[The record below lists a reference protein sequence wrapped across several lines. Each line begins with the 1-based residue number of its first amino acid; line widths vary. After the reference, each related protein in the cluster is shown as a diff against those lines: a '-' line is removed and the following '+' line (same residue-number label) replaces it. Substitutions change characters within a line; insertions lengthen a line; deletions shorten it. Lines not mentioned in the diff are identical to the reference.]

1 VNHRDFFI
9 SPLGRFR
16 IFADPVI
23 MSRSKIAWIIA
34 GAILL
39 FLLTLFLVRDAILG
53 WGIQKASDKIR
64 SRYKAELKVGA
75 YEMSGLR
82 TISLAN
88 LILVPEGG
96 DTLINVH
103 AVRCKLSWSGLI
115 RMRPQFG
122 FIELDTATISLVK
135 KDSSDNFRFLLAKK
149 SEAADTADS
158 KVPSTIGYEER
169 IGGILDLV
177 FDWFGTEISV
187 NRFSIRYTR
196 GKVVEELLI
205 PQLFLEAGQFKSSM
219 VTTSGEGVSLWL
231 AHGEFDTQ
239 NRKMQVSIGRSSEK
253 AMALPFL
260 DLLDGLKVSLDSV
273 RFQLAETEGVHA
285 LNWTSSLELYG
296 FMTRHWRLSEEEI
309 HVPTVRLTM
318 NGYAD
323 ADSTGLLPG
332 SRCQVGT
339 VPLNLGLD
347 VSRKP
352 ERRIRSR
359 ADFNLANAGD
369 LFGSLPSG
377 MFRSVRGIK
386 ARGGL
391 RFEFMAD
398 VPLDRPEALQLECG
412 MKPAGF
418 RIDSYGAE
426 NFSRISQPFTF
437 LAMDGERP
445 VRSFSVGPDNPSFIP
460 LEQISP
466 SLRNA
471 VLICEDPSFFQHAG
485 FVAESFRESMA
496 TNLKQRRFARGG
508 STISMQLVKNVFLS
522 RNKSISRKLEEIMIV
537 WLMERSRLVSK
548 ERMFEV
554 YLNIIEWGPNVY
566 GIGEAS
572 RFYFDK
578 SPAQLTL
585 EESIFLA
592 SIVPSPKAFRYR
604 FGSDGQLKPYL
615 GGFYKQV
622 AGRMVRK
629 EMIPQELADGI
640 QPSIRLSGPAALL
653 VQPVDSIPVDSA
665 AWLPELPVQN

>member
-1 VNHRDFFI
+1 
-9 SPLGRFR
+9 
-16 IFADPVI
+16 
-23 MSRSKIAWIIA
+23 MSKSKIAWIIT
-34 GAILL
+34 GAVLL
-39 FLLTLFLVRDAILG
+39 FLLTLFLVRDAVLG
-53 WGIQKASDKIR
+53 WGIQRVADKIK
-64 SRYKAELKVGA
+64 SRYKAELRVAA

-82 TISLAN
+82 TISLAD
-88 LILVPEGG
+88 LSLVPEGG

-103 AVRCKLSWSGLI
+103 AVRCKLSWSGLF
-115 RMRPQFG
+115 RMRPQFA

-149 SEAADTADS
+149 SEAVDTTES
-158 KVPSTIGYEER
+158 TIPSTIGYEER
-169 IGGILDLV
+169 IGGILDVV

-196 GKVVEELLI
+196 GDVVEELLI

-239 NRKMQVSIGRSSEK
+239 NRNLQLAIGRSSGK
-253 AMALPFL
+253 ALALPFL

-273 RFQLAETEGVHA
+273 RFQLAETEGGHA
-285 LNWTSSLELYG
+285 LNWTSTLELYG

-332 SRCQVGT
+332 SACLVGK

-359 ADFNLANAGD
+359 ADFNLSDAGD
-369 LFGSLPSG
+369 LFSSLPSG

-391 RFEFMAD
+391 RFEFLAD
-398 VPLDRPEALQLECG
+398 IPLDRPEALQLDCG
-412 MKPAGF
+412 MKPSGF
-418 RIDSYGAE
+418 RIESYGAE
-426 NFSRISQPFTF
+426 NFSRIAQPFTF

-445 VRSFSVGPDNPSFIP
+445 VRSFSVGPDNPAFTP

-466 SLRNA
+466 ALRNA

-522 RNKSISRKLEEIMIV
+522 RNKSISRKLEEILIV

-554 YLNIIEWGPNVY
+554 YLNIIEWGPDVY

-653 VQPVDSIPVDSA
+653 VQPIDSVSADTA